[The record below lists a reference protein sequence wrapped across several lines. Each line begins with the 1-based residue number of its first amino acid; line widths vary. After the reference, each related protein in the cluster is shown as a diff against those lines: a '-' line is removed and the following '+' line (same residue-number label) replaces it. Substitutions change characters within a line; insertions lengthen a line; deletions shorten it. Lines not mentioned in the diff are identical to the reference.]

1 MSKAFRD
8 LLVWQK
14 AMELTVAVYRIT
26 SEFPKAEMYGLTSQ
40 MRRCAASIP
49 SNIAEGAG
57 RATRRDFAQFVC
69 IARGSNYELE
79 TQIELADRLGF
90 AQKASVDE
98 ILHRSAEVGKL
109 LKGLLLHLKTEEANR
124 N

>member
-14 AMELTVAVYRIT
+14 AMDLTVAVYRVT
-26 SEFPKAEMYGLTSQ
+26 SEFPKAELYGLTSQ
-40 MRRCAASIP
+40 MRRSAASIP
-49 SNIAEGAG
+49 SNIAEGSG

-79 TQIELADRLGF
+79 TQIELAGRLGF
-90 AQKASVDE
+90 AERVAVEE
-98 ILHRSAEVGKL
+98 ILHRSADVGKL
-109 LKGLLLHLKTEEANR
+109 LKGLLSHLKAEEASR